1 VHRAMR
7 KRIIPLHMS
16 ARRFVTRPHEQL
28 EEQA

>member
-1 VHRAMR
+1 MR
-7 KRIIPLHMS
+7 KRIIALRMS